1 MNIYEREAALYNI
14 QEVIVKTIKSNNIV
28 DIETLKQK
36 MQPLYNQREQIMN
49 GNEEIINKY
58 KIHKENIYEY

>member
-14 QEVIVKTIKSNNIV
+14 QEVIVKTVKSNTTPDTQAFKKI
-28 DIETLKQK
+28 
-36 MQPLYNQREQIMN
+36 MQPLYKQREQIME

-58 KIHKENIYEY
+58 KTHKENIYEY

>member
-36 MQPLYNQREQIMN
+36 MQ
-49 GNEEIINKY
+49 
-58 KIHKENIYEY
+58 